1 MPDDTLQRFQ
11 ALNVWKAR
19 DMRAPHKPL
28 LALWAIGRCLR
39 GDARLVPFGLV
50 EQELAEL
57 LQRFGPHRRTI
68 HTEDPFWRMQR
79 DEVWEVDQPEPGLVR
94 STKAG
99 GAYKSDLKRH
109 EIHGGLKE
117 ADYSAF
123 RTDPRLAIRVAEDL
137 VASHF
142 PATLQ
147 DEVLEA
153 TSILASPSAEI
164 EALDDRQSFSVRRRP
179 RDPEFRKKVLAAYG
193 YRCAVCRFAVQRD
206 NRPLALEAAH
216 IKWHEARGPAEI
228 ENGMALCALHHDLF
242 DRGAFTV
249 LPDLRVLVATDVGGE
264 GVEQSLRRYD
274 GGQLK
279 AGPQQGYPFPAA
291 NFLGWHQRE
300 VFRSP
305 T

>member
-1 MPDDTLQRFQ
+1 MPDNTLQRFQ
-11 ALNVWKAR
+11 TLNVWKASGH
-19 DMRAPHKPL
+19 RAPHKPL
-28 LALWAIGRCLR
+28 LVLWAIGRCLR
-39 GDARLVPFGLV
+39 GDARLAPFQLV
-50 EQELAEL
+50 DRELAEL

-79 DEVWEVDQPEPGLVR
+79 DAVWEVDLPEPRLVR
-94 STKAG
+94 TTNAG
-99 GAYKSDLKRH
+99 GAYRSDLKRH

-123 RTDPRLAIRVAEDL
+123 RTNPRLAIRVAEDL

-164 EALDDRQSFSVRRRP
+164 EALDDRRSFTIRRRS

-206 NRPLALEAAH
+206 SRPLALEAAH

-249 LPDLRVLVATDVGGE
+249 LPNLRVLVATDVDGE
-264 GVEQSLRRYD
+264 GVEQSLRRYN
-274 GGQLK
+274 GGQL
-279 AGPQQGYPFPAA
+279 AGGPQQGYPVPAA

-300 VFRSP
+300 VFRNP
-305 T
+305 M

>member
-1 MPDDTLQRFQ
+1 MPDNTLQRFQ
-11 ALNVWKAR
+11 ALNVWTALGK
-19 DMRAPHKPL
+19 RAPHKPL

-39 GDARLVPFGLV
+39 GDARLAPFELV
-50 EQELAEL
+50 DRELAEL

-79 DEVWEVDQPEPGLVR
+79 DEVWEVDQPKPGLVR
-94 STKAG
+94 TTTAG
-99 GAYKSDLKRH
+99 GAYRTDLKRH
-109 EIHGGLKE
+109 EVHGGLKQ

-123 RTDPRLAIRVAEDL
+123 RTNPRLAIRVAEDL

-153 TSILASPSAEI
+153 TSILASPFAEI
-164 EALDDRQSFSVRRRP
+164 EAPDDRQSFTVRRRP
-179 RDPEFRKKVLAAYG
+179 RDPVFRKKVLTAYG

-216 IKWHEARGPAEI
+216 IKWHEAGGPAEI

-249 LPDLRVLVATDVGGE
+249 RPDLRVIVAADVDGE

-274 GGQLK
+274 GGQLM
-279 AGPQQGYPFPAA
+279 AGPQQGYPIPAA
-291 NFLGWHQRE
+291 NFLGWHRRE

-305 T
+305 M